1 MSVDLTH
8 AVRFDLPR
16 GSVHGAGE
24 ERAVLLPA
32 SIFADLIFAAGPEVA
47 VSIALQMGESMGKRV
62 ALRLGGRDGVR
73 RAATEDMVTA
83 LAAEVSLAGL
93 GALSLERWGKAMLL
107 VIHNAPSIE
116 HKFLAALFE
125 GALGSST
132 GSPAHCAVVAS
143 DAGCV
148 RILVGSATALDR
160 VRDWISQG
168 SGWADALARLQG
180 EPT

>member
-24 ERAVLLPA
+24 ERAVLVPA
-32 SIFADLIFAAGPEVA
+32 SIFADLIFAAGLEVA
-47 VSIALQMGESMGKRV
+47 VSIALQLGESMGRRV

-73 RAATEDMVTA
+73 RAALEDMATA
-83 LAAEVSLAGL
+83 LAAELSLAGL
-93 GALSLERWGKAMLL
+93 GALSLERWGKAMLF
-107 VIHNAPSIE
+107 VIHNAPPME
-116 HKFLAALFE
+116 QRFLPALFE
-125 GALGSST
+125 GALASST

-143 DAGCV
+143 DSASV

-160 VRDWISQG
+160 VREWIAQG
-168 SGWADALARLQG
+168 TGWAEAVARLQG
-180 EPT
+180 DSR

>member
-1 MSVDLTH
+1 MSVDLTY

-62 ALRLGGRDGVR
+62 ALRLGGRDAVR
-73 RAATEDMVTA
+73 QATLEEMVTA

-93 GALSLERWGKAMLL
+93 GALSLERWGKAMLFVL
-107 VIHNAPSIE
+107 HNAPSIE
-116 HKFLAALFE
+116 NKFLTALFE
-125 GALGSST
+125 GALASST
-132 GSPAHCAVVAS
+132 GSAAHCGVVSS
-143 DAGCV
+143 DAAGM
-148 RILVGSATALDR
+148 RILVASANGLGR
-160 VRDWISQG
+160 VREWIAQG
-168 SGWADALARLQG
+168 SGWAEAIARLQA